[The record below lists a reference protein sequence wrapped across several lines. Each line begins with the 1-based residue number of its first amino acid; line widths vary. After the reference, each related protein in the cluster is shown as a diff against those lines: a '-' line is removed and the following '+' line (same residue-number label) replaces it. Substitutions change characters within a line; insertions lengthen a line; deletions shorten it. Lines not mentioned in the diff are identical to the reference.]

1 MGWALDMGSSSAKN
15 DDGSTWGQFCPLEL
29 RGIAVCGDG
38 VKSYMTRAIQN
49 LTLLWI
55 GAGARQ
61 LDVTSTLIPRF
72 ITVVGEG
79 GLSRDTA
86 GD

>member
-1 MGWALDMGSSSAKN
+1 M
-15 DDGSTWGQFCPLEL
+15 
-29 RGIAVCGDG
+29 CGDG